1 MNNKTKSKSIPIYD
15 KVASTTLLDG
25 DYITCIGSA
34 NFDYTFRLDSPLVMG
49 TSNPVR
55 SAISLGGVIR
65 NVAENLARLDHKVSL
80 MTVIGSDHA
89 GLEILRR
96 SRRLM
101 AVFATDI
108 LKGYATG
115 GYYAAIGSDGNM
127 NVGFADMAINHNMNH
142 NWIIKHQPHLEQ
154 SSWLIA
160 DMNVTKDALE
170 TLIAY
175 AGKTDKKLAIIGV
188 SGPKMKQMP
197 DDLHGVE
204 IVICNLDESQSYFH
218 TEITDLKTIVELWIQ
233 RGVRQVIVTK
243 GKDGAMYYDG
253 QAINHQKAYVVPHDK
268 VVDVT
273 GAGDSFSAAVL
284 HGLIRGEPLKTSI
297 KYGAISSSL
306 TIQSPYAVNPKLSM
320 NLIKKELKKYEDL

>member
-1 MNNKTKSKSIPIYD
+1 MNQTTKSKSNLIYD
-15 KVASTTLLDG
+15 KVDSTILLDEN
-25 DYITCIGSA
+25 YITCIGSA
-34 NFDYTFRLDSPLVMG
+34 NFDYTFRLESPLVMG

-65 NVAENLARLDHKVSL
+65 NVAENLARLEHKVSL

-96 SRRLM
+96 SRRMM

-115 GYYAAIGSDGNM
+115 GYYAAIGIDGNM
-127 NVGFADMAINHNMNH
+127 NVGFADMAINHNMNQD
-142 NWIIKHQPHLEQ
+142 WINKHQPHLDQ

-170 TLIAY
+170 ALIVY
-175 AGKTDKKLAIIGV
+175 ARKSNKKLAIIGV
-188 SGPKMKQMP
+188 SGPKMKRMP

-218 TEITDLKTIVELWIQ
+218 TDMTDLKSIVELWVD

-253 QAINHQKAYVVPHDK
+253 QEINHQKAYVVPNEK

-284 HGLIRGEPLKTSI
+284 HGLISGEPLKTSI
-297 KYGAISSSL
+297 KYGTISSSL

-320 NLIKKELKKYEDL
+320 NLIKKGLKKYEDL